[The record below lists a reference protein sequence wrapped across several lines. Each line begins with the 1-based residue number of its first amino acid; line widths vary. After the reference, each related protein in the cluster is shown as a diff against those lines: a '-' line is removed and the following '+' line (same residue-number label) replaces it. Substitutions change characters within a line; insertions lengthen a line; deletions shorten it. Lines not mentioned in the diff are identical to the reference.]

1 MIYQLTTITKRNKV
15 NIEGYI
21 TFSKNRM
28 NKIMGGVS
36 ISTKKAEAQHVVK
49 IKEGEND
56 DEFIVVRHEKY
67 EPAINVMTIY
77 GEQENRTSKSTMLER
92 WGRILEVIHGVL
104 AKNES
109 LVVLGDFNKH
119 IGSDHLGVAG
129 NHDKITFGGSLVRD
143 LIDNGDL
150 ILVNNTEKAEGGP
163 FTRKDPSNPHD
174 ESKKSCLDLALIS
187 PDLYKYVESLV
198 IDKKEKYEMYRVV
211 VKDGKKCLVSP
222 DHHTLIL
229 SFRDIPTNRNKVK
242 QEPTVR
248 FNLKK
253 EEGWE
258 NYKALTE
265 ECDDLLRIVNDNE
278 KSIADIYEKFE
289 KMHNKIKFKSF
300 GKTRTMRAGNEKTEK
315 HKLSENNEAVIDD
328 IMKKRSNRLESEIQ
342 SLKSSSNSRSTRAFK
357 LIETLQGKKK
367 SGLEAVAIIDPVTNE
382 LKTSRK
388 EILGTTL
395 AYCTNLLTN
404 NEPDD
409 EYKKDI
415 AVKNMLHDVRM
426 TKEQEHDD
434 VLEDEDFDNAVK
446 RFTEKKKSCYD
457 FLTKAGKDFKD
468 ATKILIKRIW
478 DSENIP
484 EGWESTLLIMLY
496 KGRGLRE
503 SMDNNRFIHSKEW
516 LPRLFEDLVVSKM
529 KVKVLKKTTKYQI
542 GGMKGHRPT
551 EHLFSIKSIIA
562 YYIWIGKPVLIQ
574 CIDIRKF
581 FDKEMLRDALNALYS
596 AGVCGKVYRLW
607 YNLNKNTKITIQT
620 GVGLTDARDTGETLG
635 QGTVGGA
642 LASAL
647 NLDEELNAHFE
658 DSPAEICYGTTRLQ
672 PVSFQDDILRVCC
685 SRDEAQEGYN
695 RFEAVFKS
703 KLLEIHPT
711 KSCFMVFA
719 PNNGTQDLIR
729 QEIANRPIIY
739 DRFEM
744 KSKSEEKWLGD
755 MLCDRGLDKSV
766 EATINNRYGKI
777 CSAIF
782 EMKAVIEDLRMQMI
796 GGLKCGLDIWEL
808 ALIPSLINNCS
819 TLTNISTESVERL
832 DKLQNTFLQMLFSVS
847 QSCPKPVLCWDTAT
861 MLMQVRVDKSKL
873 ELLHHIKN
881 LDESSLAKQIFN
893 EQKSAKWPGLVAEG
907 VQISKDWNVPDITE
921 SDVIVSKVGW
931 KTQLKNEAKKQN
943 SKLLSDMIKK
953 SSKLEE
959 LRNEEYGEK
968 DYLRKMSMHDA
979 RINFSLRSRMFKC
992 KMNFLNTPQ
1001 YRAEMWRCDSCQTC
1015 IDSQSHVLYCP
1026 AYQQLREGK
1035 SLTSDQDIVTYFK
1048 EVLEIRLKLDIDK

>member
-1 MIYQLTTITKRNKV
+1 M
-15 NIEGYI
+15 
-21 TFSKNRM
+21 
-28 NKIMGGVS
+28 
-36 ISTKKAEAQHVVK
+36 
-49 IKEGEND
+49 
-56 DEFIVVRHEKY
+56 
-67 EPAINVMTIY
+67 
-77 GEQENRTSKSTMLER
+77 
-92 WGRILEVIHGVL
+92 
-104 AKNES
+104 
-109 LVVLGDFNKH
+109 
-119 IGSDHLGVAG
+119 
-129 NHDKITFGGSLVRD
+129 
-143 LIDNGDL
+143 
-150 ILVNNTEKAEGGP
+150 
-163 FTRKDPSNPHD
+163 
-174 ESKKSCLDLALIS
+174 
-187 PDLYKYVESLV
+187 
-198 IDKKEKYEMYRVV
+198 RV
-211 VKDGKKCLVSP
+211 
-222 DHHTLIL
+222 
-229 SFRDIPTNRNKVK
+229 
-242 QEPTVR
+242 
-248 FNLKK
+248 
-253 EEGWE
+253 
-258 NYKALTE
+258 
-265 ECDDLLRIVNDNE
+265 
-278 KSIADIYEKFE
+278 
-289 KMHNKIKFKSF
+289 
-300 GKTRTMRAGNEKTEK
+300 
-315 HKLSENNEAVIDD
+315 
-328 IMKKRSNRLESEIQ
+328 
-342 SLKSSSNSRSTRAFK
+342 
-357 LIETLQGKKK
+357 
-367 SGLEAVAIIDPVTNE
+367 
-382 LKTSRK
+382 
-388 EILGTTL
+388 TL
-395 AYCTNLLTN
+395 A
-404 NEPDD
+404 
-409 EYKKDI
+409 
-415 AVKNMLHDVRM
+415 R
-426 TKEQEHDD
+426 
-434 VLEDEDFDNAVK
+434 
-446 RFTEKKKSCYD
+446 
-457 FLTKAGKDFKD
+457 
-468 ATKILIKRIW
+468 
-478 DSENIP
+478 
-484 EGWESTLLIMLY
+484 
-496 KGRGLRE
+496 
-503 SMDNNRFIHSKEW
+503 
-516 LPRLFEDLVVSKM
+516 
-529 KVKVLKKTTKYQI
+529 
-542 GGMKGHRPT
+542 
-551 EHLFSIKSIIA
+551 
-562 YYIWIGKPVLIQ
+562 
-574 CIDIRKF
+574 
-581 FDKEMLRDALNALYS
+581 
-596 AGVCGKVYRLW
+596 
-607 YNLNKNTKITIQT
+607 
-620 GVGLTDARDTGETLG
+620 LG

-703 KLLEIHPT
+703 KLLEIHPK

-719 PNNGTQDLIR
+719 PNNGTRDLIR
-729 QEIANRPIIY
+729 QEIANRPLIY

-777 CSAIF
+777 FSAIF

-819 TLTNISTESVERL
+819 TWTNISTESVERL

-881 LDESSLAKQIFN
+881 LDDSSLAKQIFN